1 MKIVTHLRQWGMLCL
16 ACALSGCGTQLKTA
30 GTTDERVLF
39 VEDADPALA
48 ALPFVED
55 ELLIQHYPGAEGEVL
70 ADLYSEV
77 GATVVE
83 ELPEIEMTVLEV
95 PQDRFQPI
103 AESLAE
109 TGLIESVQKSYL
121 YEPGEIPDDPMFS
134 QQTHLAQIRAA
145 EAWDVTV
152 GAEDLIIAIVDTG
165 VDRDHPDLEDRIVGG
180 WNMFDR
186 DSDYSDVH
194 GHGTLVAGVAAA
206 VSDNGTGVAGV
217 TWDCPLLAIRTTD
230 EYGRSS
236 SRKLAAAIL
245 WAVAHDARVINVS
258 FAPLW
263 SDRVVRAAAQ
273 EAFNRGRLV
282 VISAGNGGG
291 TTTARGYKAALFV
304 GAVSSSDRIASFSD
318 RGPFVDLVAP
328 GIGVRSTMLG
338 GGYGAANGTS
348 FAAPIVSGVA
358 ALAWSINQDLRPVTI
373 ESAVLDTCVDLG
385 TTGKDNVYGHG
396 AIDAAAAVGQ
406 AAETSFVPD
415 TTSPS
420 LQISRPANGTIISDR
435 FTAWVTATDQWGVA
449 DVVLSIDGM
458 PHATDTRAPYRFVI
472 NTASF
477 SAGSHELSFVATDL
491 AGNASQAKTVTV
503 TFRRSLRSTGGSP
516 SRITFNSPSDG
527 AVVSGNVSI
536 RASVSDSDGL
546 ATAEWLVDGTTVFVS
561 PISGES
567 TGVSYVWRTA
577 STSSGRHTVTL
588 IITDA
593 RGGQTSAQLDLI
605 VQ

>member
-1 MKIVTHLRQWGMLCL
+1 MTHRRQWGILCL
-16 ACALSGCGTQLKTA
+16 ACALNGCGTQFETA
-30 GTTDERVLF
+30 PTADEQVLF
-39 VEDADPALA
+39 VEDTDPVLA

-55 ELLIQHYPGAEGEVL
+55 ELLIQHYPGAEAEVL

-77 GATVVE
+77 GATVAE
-83 ELPEIEMTVLEV
+83 ELPEIEMTVLKV
-95 PQDRFQPI
+95 LQDRFEPV
-103 AESLAE
+103 AESLAGS
-109 TGLIESVQKSYL
+109 GLIESVQKSYL
-121 YEPGEIPDDPMFS
+121 YEPGEVPDDTMFS

-152 GAEDLIIAIVDTG
+152 GAADVIIAIVDTG
-165 VDRDHPDLEDRIVGG
+165 VDRDHPDLTDRIVGG

-194 GHGTLVAGVAAA
+194 GHGTSVAGVVAA

-217 TWDCPLLAIRTTD
+217 TWDCPLLAIRATD

-236 SRKLAAAIL
+236 SRQLAAGIL

-291 TTTARGYKAALFV
+291 TTTARGYRAALFV
-304 GAVSSSDRIASFSD
+304 GAVSNTDRIASFSD

-338 GGYGAANGTS
+338 NGYSTVNGTS

-373 ESAVLDTCVDLG
+373 ESAILDTCVDLG
-385 TTGKDNVYGHG
+385 ATGKDSVYGHG
-396 AIDAAAAVGQ
+396 AIDAAATVGE
-406 AAETSFVPD
+406 AAETSYVPD
-415 TTSPS
+415 TTSPG
-420 LQISRPANGTIISDR
+420 LQISRPMNGAIISDR
-435 FTAWVTATDQWGVA
+435 YTAWVTATDQWGVA

-472 NTASF
+472 NTAAF
-477 SAGSHELSFVATDL
+477 AAGPHELSFVATDL
-491 AGNASQAKTVTV
+491 AGNTSPTRTVTV
-503 TFRRSLRSTGGSP
+503 TFRRSLGNTGGSP
-516 SRITFNSPSDG
+516 SRITFNSPTEG
-527 AVVSGNVSI
+527 ALVSGNVLI

-546 ATAEWLVDGTTVFVS
+546 ATVEWLVDGTTVFVS
-561 PISGES
+561 PISGQS

-577 STSSGRHTVTL
+577 QTAPGPHTITL

-593 RGGQTSAQLDLI
+593 RGAQTSAQLDLV